1 MKSFVAFKGREKR
14 VEDRRGEEMKRG
26 EERRGVDGR
35 REDNER
41 KVKKEVWYILYKYT
55 MFAKRVDKL

>member
-26 EERRGVDGR
+26 EERSGW
-35 REDNER
+35 
-41 KVKKEVWYILYKYT
+41 KKGG
-55 MFAKRVDKL
+55 

>member
-26 EERRGVDGR
+26 DEERR
-35 REDNER
+35 
-41 KVKKEVWYILYKYT
+41 
-55 MFAKRVDKL
+55 